1 MTDRTSHR
9 RWSSLLVVLAFVAG
23 GCGLIGGDDDDDSAP
38 RTAQPTLPAA
48 AAVLRASS
56 VPWPECLNPLTC
68 ADDAAARDLVLEHVL
83 PKLMEVDAT
92 GRYVP
97 SPVLSATP
105 EVRVDAGT
113 GEQTVTFALDSE
125 ARWHDGRPITSSDV
139 TGTWMARQST
149 PGALVDP
156 YGLITAIDDRDP
168 QVARVTL
175 SQASPDW
182 PELFGGHHGWLL
194 QPDAFGGAI
203 DLTDLFEDELGFGA
217 GPFQL
222 ASFDERAIVLT
233 AREQHWHAARQ
244 AAVDQVRIERLPE
257 QASGDLS
264 DAVPGGIDL
273 VVPGGEVSSARARFS
288 AVRRPTTE
296 IVGLFFDRRSPPLGS
311 EAVRRAVD
319 EAVDRRRLLDLLD
332 RDESPTLVTCAGW
345 LPQHPSCEDDLP
357 ESASSASAA
366 AELLDADGWALAP
379 EGTRGRPDLALLVA
393 VAYDPSL
400 PQADRAAAAVGN
412 ALEAV
417 GFAVELQPT
426 DPSTWRQGDRLGPT
440 GIGLFSVDLATA
452 ADLAELYRCEEG
464 AINPLGWCEGTNQ
477 ELVDAL
483 LRTARP
489 GDRTRVAGELSDL
502 VVQVRSW
509 LPIQQRTVPLLVDR
523 DRVEVPRDTPLGSGP
538 LGSLHRF
545 ARLDG

>member
-1 MTDRTSHR
+1 MTARTSHR
-9 RWSSLLVVLAFVAG
+9 RWSSLLLVLALVG
-23 GCGLIGGDDDDDSAP
+23 SGCGLIGGDDDDDSAE

-68 ADDAAARDLVLEHVL
+68 AGDAAARDLVFEHVL

-92 GRYVP
+92 GQYVP
-97 SPVLSATP
+97 SPVLAAAP
-105 EVRVDAGT
+105 EVRVDAQT
-113 GEQTVTFALDSE
+113 GEQTVTFALDPE

-139 TGTWMARQST
+139 TGTWMARQAT
-149 PGALVDP
+149 PDALVAP
-156 YGLITAIDDRDP
+156 YELVTAIDDRDP
-168 QVARVTL
+168 LVARVTL

-182 PELFGGHHGWLL
+182 PELFGGHGGWLL
-194 QPDAFGGAI
+194 QPDAFEGAV
-203 DLTDLFEDELGFGA
+203 DLTGRFEDALDFGA

-233 AREQHWHAARQ
+233 AREEHWHPSRQ

-257 QASGDLS
+257 DTAGDLAE
-264 DAVPGGIDL
+264 AVPGGIDL
-273 VVPGGEVSSARARFS
+273 IVPAGEVTSARARFS
-288 AVRRPTTE
+288 TVRRATTE

-332 RDESPTLVTCAGW
+332 RDESPTLVTCVGW
-345 LPQHPSCEDDLP
+345 VPQHPSCEDDLP

-366 AELLDADGWALAP
+366 AELLDADGWVVGP
-379 EGTRGRPDLALLVA
+379 EGARGRPGLALLVP
-393 VAYDPSL
+393 VAYDPAL
-400 PQADRAAAAVGN
+400 PQADRAAAAVRD
-412 ALEAV
+412 ALQAV
-417 GFAVELQPT
+417 GFAIELQPT
-426 DPSTWRQGDRLGPT
+426 DPQTWRQGDRAGPT
-440 GIGLFSVDLATA
+440 GIGLFSIDLATTER
-452 ADLAELYRCEEG
+452 LAELYRCEEG

-477 ELVDAL
+477 ELVAEL
-483 LRTARP
+483 LGASRP
-489 GDRTRVAGELSDL
+489 GDRARVAGELADL

-523 DRVEVPRDTPLGSGP
+523 DRVEVPRETPLGSGP